1 MGTKIQSSFSNPKQL
16 FSVFSNLLDPPCPPP
31 PSTLL
36 PSHFVDYF
44 TNKIDD
50 IRSSFTHP
58 SSITPPPPTSFSS
71 PSLSCFTPLS
81 PNQVLSLVT
90 SARPTTCALDPVP
103 SHILQ
108 AIAPDLL
115 TFLTHL
121 INSSLSTGC
130 FPNSLKEA
138 RVNPLLKKPTLDPS
152 EVNNYRPV
160 SLLPFLSKT
169 LERAILSQVSSYL
182 HSNNL
187 LDTQQSGFKAG
198 HSTETALFAVS
209 EQLHT
214 ASCGLGED
222 DIPEH
227 AHTNFQ

>member
-1 MGTKIQSSFSNPKQL
+1 LRQGNHLDYSSIFFIYPKKLL
-16 FSVFSNLLDPPCPPP
+16 FIFSNLLDPPSP
-31 PSTLL
+31 LL
-36 PSHFVDYF
+36 PSHFIDYF

-58 SSITPPPPTSFSS
+58 SSITSLPSTSSSYPS
-71 PSLSCFTPLS
+71 PSSFTPLS

-90 SARPTTCALDPVP
+90 SARTTTCPLDPIP

-115 TFLTHL
+115 SFLTHL

-130 FPNSLKEA
+130 FPDSLKEA

-152 EVNNYRPV
+152 EVSNYRPL

-169 LERAILSQVSSYL
+169 LERAIY
-182 HSNNL
+182 
-187 LDTQQSGFKAG
+187 K
-198 HSTETALFAVS
+198 
-209 EQLHT
+209 
-214 ASCGLGED
+214 
-222 DIPEH
+222 
-227 AHTNFQ
+227 